1 MFSSQLCAF
10 LIVLSNVFLRACCGL
25 TDVTETVFPNH
36 LNHGTIA
43 AVGDFNSD
51 KQTDLFVL
59 TNQGRH
65 LDILL
70 MGDKHPQYFKKD
82 RRMQLDMNETM
93 TGVVPGDYDG
103 DSQMDILVTTAPGNA
118 MATVVHIFW
127 GTTKSIG
134 PSVTLPVSFTDEPLV
149 MDSNGN
155 MIPDIFGE
163 TIDGH
168 RVFCEV
174 LDRNEGN
181 VSCQPLDGHNDTQ
194 FLPLRRPHSNAF
206 LDLVG
211 NNHLPDLLLTTRN
224 ETSSTFS
231 FEVWENQNEGFTWD
245 GQPLYP
251 PPGVNIAH
259 IGQSAFADIDGN
271 GKQDHLL
278 PVCED
283 ADCHASS
290 VYAYLNNQW
299 SLLLKTAAWDDLTW
313 GFVPPTVSGLPIT
326 LRMGDHNLDGY
337 PDALVVIQ
345 VKTEKV
351 LARRA
356 ALLINSPC
364 ENAATCTPGGRT
376 FTVQPISG
384 VLNVT
389 VATFFDLFEK
399 GVLDI
404 VLMSDQGQGKDFQ
417 LHALENSFSEDVCF
431 LKIMVL
437 SGLCFADCKSG
448 KPYGVN
454 QPGPLVWYKTTG
466 SDGTTQTSSAA
477 QLSQTAHLA
486 LQLPYTV
493 FGLGRTPNFV
503 DELWVEIP
511 APPGKEARVRRWTSI
526 IPNSQL
532 IIIPQPMDQPEQW
545 LNKLLV
551 TPGQQALLT
560 AGALLGTCMFI
571 AGIVGGLHWKE
582 RRSDQKERRQEAHH
596 FHFEAL

>member
-1 MFSSQLCAF
+1 MWSSQLFAS
-10 LIVLSNVFLRACCGL
+10 LLVLSNVFLHCCGL

-70 MGDKHPQYFKKD
+70 MKDKHPQYFEKD
-82 RRMQLDMNETM
+82 RRLQLDMNETM

-103 DSQMDILVTTAPGNA
+103 DSQMDILVTTMPSNT
-118 MATVVHIFW
+118 MATKVHIFW
-127 GTTKSIG
+127 GRTKSIG
-134 PSVTLPVSFTDEPLV
+134 ASVTLPVSFTDEPLV

-163 TIDGH
+163 TVEGH
-168 RVFCEV
+168 RVFCEI
-174 LDRNEGN
+174 LDRNQGN
-181 VSCQPLDGHNDTQ
+181 VSCQPLDGRNDTL

-211 NNHLPDLLLTTRN
+211 TNRFP
-224 ETSSTFS
+224 
-231 FEVWENQNEGFTWD
+231 
-245 GQPLYP
+245 
-251 PPGVNIAH
+251 
-259 IGQSAFADIDGN
+259 DGN

-278 PVCED
+278 PICET
-283 ADCHASS
+283 ADCHQSS
-290 VYAYLNNQW
+290 VYAYLDNQW
-299 SLLLKTAAWDDLTW
+299 SLVLKSAAWDDVTW
-313 GFVPPTVSGLPIT
+313 GFVPPTVGHLPIT

-337 PDALVVIQ
+337 PDALAVIQ
-345 VKTEKV
+345 VRTDKGPE
-351 LARRA
+351 RRA

-364 ENAATCTPGGRT
+364 VEAGSCTPGGRT
-376 FTVQPISG
+376 FTVQPITG
-384 VLNVT
+384 VPNVT

-437 SGLCFADCKSG
+437 SGLCFSDCKSG

-511 APPGKEARVRRWTSI
+511 APPGKEPRVRRWTSI

-532 IIIPQPMDQPEQW
+532 IIIPQPMDQPDQW

-582 RRSDQKERRQEAHH
+582 RRHDQKERRQEAHH